1 MDQLRKQ
8 KKDELMSQTGMEEAD
23 AQNLLEKNHWD
34 VPSAY
39 QQFQNVQH
47 EKRGYHL
54 KQKMEPPKGSA
65 HQKTMSHA
73 SHPVTDFTN
82 GIGQILIGTGPVV
95 PGIVPNPFTQGPSTI
110 PRFPVQLQINNQSKA
125 VERPKERIIPIEV
138 EGSALR
144 SAGRL
149 ERQNAVMKEEPMQP
163 KIRPEPSTV
172 KPTAPASPSTNTSSS
187 TIQRHSEGSETPR
200 LKRGISKISQN
211 VPLVDETRTNLFHD
225 IAEDSH
231 DHMYIQ
237 TFILPDLTSY
247 TEDFRAFLEKDLIET
262 STLISL
268 EQAGRLN
275 WWAEMGLCQRLLPMA
290 TTGDGNCLLHAAS
303 LGMWGIHDRQ
313 LMLRQA
319 LYKTLTEKSYR
330 DALYR
335 RWRWQQTQANKQSG
349 LILSEDEWQTEWDNV
364 LRLASTTPRTLPG
377 ALRRNS
383 SSYES
388 PVTQGKSTS
397 PTSPVVYE
405 SLEDFHVFV
414 LAHVLQRAIIVVAD
428 TILRDVS
435 GEALAPIPFGG
446 IYLPLECNTS
456 HCYNHPLLL
465 TYDAAHFSALVPM
478 ERTTKDCSLPV
489 AIPVVGPD
497 LQDLPLHFVVDPGSS
512 YDWVKNNEASVNS
525 SLSPES
531 RLNLLQKYLDIVKIP
546 FTGSYLDS
554 NCEEHLSCESDDGK
568 DKKKDTKVSQQL
580 QSVSKQFGSF
590 GKSMGK
596 KLKNLGKGVKSDEKD
611 DKKSRKPSIGSGATQ
626 STKLPI
632 ALAAM
637 GENDKGYIWCASLS
651 TERYQAHKQMLAN
664 YLRDAKERFE
674 ADRDVRYQKNNEILQ
689 RTSGQKFHRNM
700 VKCVTAECNMYGSA
714 DTSYLCSHCY
724 EEHKQQALNR
734 ERNKSNLSSTTELE
748 TKKYGKSKFY
758 DVTKGQNDDVF
769 KSNDIVSSGHQS
781 FIYGNSKVSTIISA
795 DQGANSQTSV
805 GTRPSGFSQTPRQR
819 SPSPD
824 YDNVD
829 YGVYNTDHFPP
840 PLPGS
845 KQIEH
850 PSPQQLQHHA
860 VSPKLGAKS
869 DRCRTEGCNFY
880 GSEATDFLCSA
891 CYKQK
896 HLERHPQ
903 SVSYKL

>member
-1 MDQLRKQ
+1 MEQQRKQ
-8 KKDELMSQTGMEEAD
+8 KKDELMRQTGMEEAD
-23 AQNLLEKNHWD
+23 VQILLEKNHWD
-34 VPSAY
+34 VQSAY
-39 QQFQNVQH
+39 QQFQNVQL

-54 KQKMEPPKGSA
+54 KQTSEPPKGSA
-65 HQKTMSHA
+65 HQKTMSHT
-73 SHPVTDFTN
+73 SHPVADFN

-95 PGIVPNPFTQGPSTI
+95 PGIVPHSFAQGPSSV

-125 VERPKERIIPIEV
+125 VERPKEKIIPIEV
-138 EGSALR
+138 DGSALR
-144 SAGRL
+144 SGAGKL
-149 ERQNAVMKEEPMQP
+149 ERQNAVRKEEPMQP

-172 KPTAPASPSTNTSSS
+172 KPTAPASPSANTSSS
-187 TIQRHSEGSETPR
+187 TTQKPSEGSDTPR

-211 VPLVDETRTNLFHD
+211 VPLVDETRTNLIHD

-330 DALYR
+330 VALYR

-349 LILSEDEWQTEWDNV
+349 LILSEDEWQTEWENV

-383 SSYES
+383 SCYES

-397 PTSPVVYE
+397 LSSPVVYE

-478 ERTTKDCSLPV
+478 ERTQKDCSLPV

-497 LQDLPLHFVVDPGSS
+497 MIDLPLHFVVDPGSS

-525 SLSPES
+525 SQSPES
-531 RLNLLQKYLDIVKIP
+531 RLNLLKKYLDIVKIP
-546 FTGSYLDS
+546 FTGSYLDT

-590 GKSMGK
+590 GKSVGK

-637 GENDKGYIWCASLS
+637 GENDKGYVWCASLS
-651 TERYQAHKQMLAN
+651 TERYQPHKQMLAN
-664 YLRDAKERFE
+664 YLGDAKERFE
-674 ADRDVRYQKNNEILQ
+674 ADRDVRYQKNNEILK
-689 RTSGQKFHRNM
+689 RTSGQNSSRSM
-700 VKCVTAECNMYGSA
+700 AKCVTPECNLYGSA
-714 DTSYLCSHCY
+714 DTSYLCSKCY
-724 EEHKQQALNR
+724 EEHKQQALNQ
-734 ERNKSNLSSTTELE
+734 ERSKSNLNSAPELE
-748 TKKYGKSKFY
+748 TKTYGKSKFY
-758 DVTKGQNDDVF
+758 DVAKEQEDSVF
-769 KSNDIVSSGHQS
+769 KGNNIASSGHQS
-781 FIYGNSKVSTIISA
+781 RINGNSKVLTIISA
-795 DQGANSQTSV
+795 DQGANLETS
-805 GTRPSGFSQTPRQR
+805 GSTRPSGFPQPLRQR

-829 YGVYNTDHFPP
+829 YGAYNADRLPL
-840 PLPGS
+840 LPGS

-860 VSPKLGAKS
+860 VSPKLRAKS
-869 DRCRTEGCNFY
+869 DRCRTEGCKFY
-880 GSEATDFLCSA
+880 GNEATDFLCSA

-896 HLERHPQ
+896 HLERHSQ
-903 SVSYKL
+903 TVSYKL